1 MKSGVCKA
9 HISYTHCVN
18 LWSSL
23 PNTVCVPGFR
33 QPQRIYRGNAQAPVD
48 LHKQGNERKVDL
60 YVVVHLHSA
69 SVRWVFVADRQV
81 CSQEAQ
87 CDKLNCQTNGNDGVN
102 KDALSRQNRV
112 PFSSLLRPCRRP
124 LTMPSALKWL
134 SGAICSKGRRCQLQ
148 EDRETSRLELRAS
161 GSLEQD
167 AASTGD
173 L

>member
-81 CSQEAQ
+81 RSQEAQ
-87 CDKLNCQTNGNDGVN
+87 
-102 KDALSRQNRV
+102 
-112 PFSSLLRPCRRP
+112 
-124 LTMPSALKWL
+124 
-134 SGAICSKGRRCQLQ
+134 GAY
-148 EDRETSRLELRAS
+148 
-161 GSLEQD
+161 
-167 AASTGD
+167 
-173 L
+173 